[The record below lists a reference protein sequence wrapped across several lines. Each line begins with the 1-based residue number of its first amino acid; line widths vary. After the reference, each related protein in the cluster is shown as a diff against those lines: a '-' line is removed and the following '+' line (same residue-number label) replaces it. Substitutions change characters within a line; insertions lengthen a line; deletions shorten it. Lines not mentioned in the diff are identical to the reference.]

1 MSEVESSEVPS
12 TKGSEAVAETE
23 PAEPAPEASEE
34 AASEPETETS
44 EEAIASVED
53 APAEKSAAKAK
64 SAAPAKS
71 SRVVRLLGDAT
82 DSAWVRRK
90 IAVFR
95 RLEPGDVRSE
105 GSHVLEESP
114 YLEARL
120 LELALPTHIHDEMV
134 ELEKKRREAR
144 AIATGYFRSYD
155 PAGMLFA
162 TGGTG
167 LFGVWFDYLPRL
179 FFYPSIVL
187 VVLGILV
194 GFLTKRASRLG
205 IAEGEKRWSESAD
218 RKAYNQVAKDVS
230 EAWIR
235 AANTIRREDGFY
247 TDLRVAEGSADP
259 VRIASL
265 DPRPYTSDPPAF
277 DPDDF
282 LPSVATGDDCPVRY
296 EQVHATG
303 EVITKSVDGS
313 RDFAEEPVAKA

>member
-1 MSEVESSEVPS
+1 MSEPSEGSEAHEEKATESSESAASDSAEANAEAPS
-12 TKGSEAVAETE
+12 
-23 PAEPAPEASEE
+23 E
-34 AASEPETETS
+34 AASAPAAVAVVPSETS
-44 EEAIASVED
+44 T
-53 APAEKSAAKAK
+53 PKAVK
-64 SAAPAKS
+64 IDAPAKS
-71 SRVVRLLGDAT
+71 SRVIRLLSDAT
-82 DSAWVRRK
+82 DTAWVRRK
-90 IAVFR
+90 IVVFR

-120 LELALPTHIHDEMV
+120 LELALPKRVHDEMV
-134 ELEKKRREAR
+134 ALDQKRREIKAV
-144 AIATGYFRSYD
+144 ASGYFRSYD
-155 PAGMLFA
+155 PAGVLFA
-162 TGGTG
+162 SGGTG
-167 LFGVWFDYLPRL
+167 LFGAFFDYLPRL

-187 VVLGILV
+187 MVLGVVV
-194 GFLTKRASRLG
+194 GFLTKRASLNG
-205 IAEGEKRWSESAD
+205 IAEGEKRWNESAD
-218 RKAYNQVAKDVS
+218 RKAYNQVAKDIS

-259 VRIASL
+259 LRIASL

-303 EVITKSVDGS
+303 EVITKSVEGS
-313 RDFAEEPVAKA
+313 RDFAEEPATKA

>member
-1 MSEVESSEVPS
+1 MSEPA
-12 TKGSEAVAETE
+12 SEAEKLTE
-23 PAEPAPEASEE
+23 KPPEASEPVAPPEPAEETREE
-34 AASEPETETS
+34 AASTPAVVENAPSETS
-44 EEAIASVED
+44 TPKAVKID
-53 APAEKSAAKAK
+53 APAQ
-64 SAAPAKS
+64 S
-71 SRVVRLLGDAT
+71 SRVIRLLSDAT
-82 DSAWVRRK
+82 DTVWVRRK
-90 IAVFR
+90 IVVFR

-120 LELALPTHIHDEMV
+120 LELALPKRIHDEMV
-134 ELEKKRREAR
+134 ALDQKRREIKAV
-144 AIATGYFRSYD
+144 ATGYFRSYD
-155 PAGMLFA
+155 PAGVLFA
-162 TGGTG
+162 SGGTG
-167 LFGVWFDYLPRL
+167 LFGAIFDYLPKF
-179 FFYPSIVL
+179 FFYPSIAL
-187 VVLGILV
+187 MVLGVIV
-194 GFLTKRASRLG
+194 GFLTKRASNLG
-205 IAEGEKRWSESAD
+205 IAEGEKRWNESAD
-218 RKAYNQVAKDVS
+218 RKAYNDVAKDIS

-303 EVITKSVDGS
+303 EVITKSVEGS
-313 RDFAEEPVAKA
+313 KDFAEEPATKA